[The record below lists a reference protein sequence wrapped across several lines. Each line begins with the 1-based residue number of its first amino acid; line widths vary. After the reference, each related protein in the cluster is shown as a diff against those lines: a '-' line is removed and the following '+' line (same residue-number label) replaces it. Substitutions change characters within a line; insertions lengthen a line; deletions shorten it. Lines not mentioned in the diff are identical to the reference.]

1 MVFRVKDELTFM
13 KIDGTFYFRGGT
25 FNITKNSLRLRAH
38 SFNVGTF
45 LSRSIA
51 STFFNFPWR
60 LFKIKINLTTP
71 QNQTQPPLT
80 LPLTH
85 PTLPTPN
92 LYNPSIININI
103 SLNKKVTEFL
113 VGSVSGECFVKI
125 LEVGEMWKGVCESGF
140 YFEWAKSEN

>member
-85 PTLPTPN
+85 PTLPLRYHLNQELDYHFSHTYQRASVRVHPLLTSRSFVVSLLNQNTPKPTST
-92 LYNPSIININI
+92 L
-103 SLNKKVTEFL
+103 
-113 VGSVSGECFVKI
+113 
-125 LEVGEMWKGVCESGF
+125 
-140 YFEWAKSEN
+140 